1 MRFKLSIFALVVA
14 LSISMIPAQAA
25 PPAMDVQHF
34 QPQADRTGWFTTQSA
49 QTLELWQ
56 PAFGLWLSYANKPLI
71 RMETDTIDDIIVRD
85 LLTMDLQAALGFGPV
100 DLALDMPV
108 HLVVAG
114 DGLAAWGTTVSG
126 AAAGDLRVIP
136 KVRFMDPDK
145 KGFGLGLA
153 LPLTLPSGNQ
163 DKYVGLQTVSFA
175 PTLLLTGHVGKVRIG
190 GNVGYRIAGSSE
202 FSDLV
207 AGNAFLFRA
216 AVGVQAHQAVE
227 IGAEL
232 FGDVHSQ
239 ARNNPVE
246 WLAGVTIHPIEPLG
260 FSVAGGTGIGPGFS
274 APAGRVIFGVGY
286 TPSASADSDGDGIRD
301 NKDACPEAPEDVDGF
316 EDEDGC
322 PDTDNDGDGF
332 DDAEDQCPDEPE
344 TINRFEDG
352 DGCPDEAVDTD
363 GDGILDP
370 DDKCP
375 AEPEDMDQFED
386 EDGCPDPDN
395 DGDKILDPDDK
406 CPNEAEVINNVED
419 EDGCPDEGTI
429 KIEGEEIKIL
439 EKVFFD
445 TGKATIKSKSHA
457 LLKDLAALM
466 VKYPNIKR
474 VEVQGHT
481 DQVGSD
487 DYNQRLSQARA
498 DSVRTF
504 LVGQGVGKGR
514 LVAKGYGES
523 RPEVPGSSDEANAQN
538 RRVQFVNL
546 EQD

>member
-1 MRFKLSIFALVVA
+1 MRFYLTLFALMAA
-14 LSISMIPAQAA
+14 LGISWIPAHAA

-71 RMETDTIDDIIVRD
+71 RMESDTIDDVIVRD
-85 LLTMDLQAALGFGPV
+85 LLTLDLQAALGFGPV
-100 DLALDMPV
+100 DLAIDMPI

-114 DGLAAWGTTVSG
+114 DGLAAWGTNVSG

-136 KVRFMDPDK
+136 KVRFVDPDK

-163 DKYVGLQTVSFA
+163 VKYAGLHTVSIA

-190 GNVGYRIAGSSE
+190 GNLGYRITDNSE

-216 AVGVQAHQAVE
+216 ALGIQAHEVVE

-239 ARNNPVE
+239 VRNNPVE
-246 WLAGVTIHPIEPLG
+246 WLAGVTLHPIPSLG

-274 APAGRVIFGVGY
+274 APAGRVIFGVGFAPAAGKD
-286 TPSASADSDGDGIRD
+286 TDGDGIGD
-301 NKDACPEAPEDVDGF
+301 AKDACPEDPEDWDGF
-316 EDEDGC
+316 EDADGC
-322 PDTDNDGDGF
+322 PDNDNDGDGF
-332 DDAEDQCPDEPE
+332 DDIEDECPDEPE
-344 TINRFEDG
+344 TVNRFEDG
-352 DGCPDEAVDTD
+352 DGCPDEVGDQD
-363 GDGILDP
+363 GDGIIDP

-375 AEPEDMDQFED
+375 QDAEDMDGFED
-386 EDGCPDPDN
+386 GDGCPDPDN
-395 DGDKILDPDDK
+395 DGDKILDVDDK
-406 CPNEAEVINNVED
+406 CPDQAEVINNVED
-419 EDGCPDEGTI
+419 EDGCPDEGTVTV
-429 KIEGEEIKIL
+429 EGGEIRIL
-439 EKVFFD
+439 EKVYFD
-445 TGKATIKSKSHA
+445 TGKATIKTKSHT
-457 LLKDLAALM
+457 LLKDVAALL

-474 VEVQGHT
+474 IEVQGHT
-481 DQVGSD
+481 DAVGSD
-487 DYNQRLSQARA
+487 ELNQRLSQSRA
-498 DSVRTF
+498 ESVRTF
-504 LVGQGVGKGR
+504 LVNQGVGKAR

-523 RPEVPGSSDEANAQN
+523 KPAVPGSSDEANAQN
-538 RRVQFVNL
+538 RRVQFVIL
-546 EQD
+546 EQE